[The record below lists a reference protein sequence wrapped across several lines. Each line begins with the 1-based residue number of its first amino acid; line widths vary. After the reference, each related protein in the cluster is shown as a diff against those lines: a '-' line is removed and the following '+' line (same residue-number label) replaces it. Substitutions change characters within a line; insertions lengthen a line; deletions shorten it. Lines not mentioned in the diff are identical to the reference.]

1 MNKRE
6 IPYYEDYVSAEFQNY
21 LKAEGLP
28 FEGVPGLMQIGK
40 SGGLENKKSLKF
52 LCDLYDKVKVDLN
65 KVLLQRQVDREFID
79 QRVETYHKLNEE
91 HEIDF
96 LSKDYRM
103 LLGDEDSEGRIVI
116 GPKLKNYCGKSDGSK
131 IAPLPDYLEGFHV
144 TLFGPPDDAKLSI
157 NAMNAYHR
165 KLKEEPAIVGEIL
178 KTNKDFPKWGADDED
193 SKTPLRSDLISA
205 GLNLTACLNL
215 DISFKDE
222 KRNKEYKLAKDTLSY
237 PIKRFPGL
245 ALPTTFLFYNDNPLP
260 MHLYDFAVH
269 LFENFKNPKALTFY
283 VPKLENEEEAA
294 YIKTMIETAER
305 MIQAEHS
312 EYKLGTVRVII
323 VLENPRAVFRVNEM
337 MDELYPYFAGASLGW
352 HDYLGSTARLFKN
365 DGNYRIPVKADPD
378 IVIKYIKASH
388 DLLADVVGE
397 RGGIK
402 IGGMYGILPI
412 DNDLF
417 SDSFQVTIRG
427 FFRDV
432 LTQMKRDLSGY
443 WVAHPDFVRIGMA
456 IVEAWKFY
464 AKGEEDKLKALID
477 GLLNDHYAKEIWEF
491 VKAKDIEGLSIDDEL
506 YARSLIV
513 ADIKESSFIANNH
526 PDEIRYNVFQMLQYL
541 TDWLSGNGCVALPTQ
556 INGVPARVMDDLA
569 TAERSRW
576 EVWHEIEHG
585 RFRVEDFIRIAHE
598 EMNFIRRDLSN
609 ETKIVQVKYS
619 DANAKWYDVAFQLMV
634 KLMTDKKPVEFA
646 TELLIPFT
654 IDSIRTAAKPWDKLL
669 EVDSKKYEI
678 ESYVLNYNYY
688 FEMCG
693 ADKFA
698 KENSSNITGEAKLVD
713 DSIMSFSKSDVLSA
727 ASFHGD
733 IGQAAKSLD
742 SMAKSEQ
749 EKVSSGDERSKNEL
763 VRLGEEYLSK
773 FGMKFLVS
781 AKGKSCDELLDIL
794 KSRIVNSQEEELLN
808 AKKALLEITKK
819 RMEAHPL
826 NTLKKKLNLIFESSN
841 VVGAQLSIST
851 ARGQIH
857 TIGFGES
864 KISGAKVN
872 SDTQFEIASLSKT
885 FGTAFS
891 HEFFKQKGISL
902 ETSVNELLN
911 EFNSDFRLKSPG
923 DESWGDQVT
932 LMNLMSHSALNMH
945 YVNGVPSSDE
955 MPAISSFLNGNGEY
969 GYDPI
974 SVLNKPGSRFQYSGA
989 GFIVLEYLVEL
1000 ISGESIG
1007 SVCEKFF
1014 KDLDLSHLGFN
1025 QKPTSDNYAFGYND
1039 EKQVIDSQYK
1049 MFPTFAA
1056 GMWATGTD
1064 VLVLLENITTAY
1076 DRLIGTKAISHDT
1089 AVNMTYGTDKG
1100 CKEFMNALMGQ
1111 GVFTVEAGDNE
1122 FLLHQG
1128 ANDGFRAIYLYC
1140 YKGPDKYKGL
1150 SLHSNSNLNGVVLNS
1165 LLTQVVLKE
1174 LNISG
1179 IDFSKFVSSFSVE
1192 SIPKEEIVNIG
1203 YKKLIFDAFESTL
1216 PEVILRP
1223 LTVNPLNDFNLVLNA
1238 KISKVSNERFA
1249 RSENLISRY
1258 EPYFDPAEF
1267 GAQGKIMDSWETARH
1282 NFEEYD
1288 SLILDLNEIS
1298 DINYISISTKYHD
1311 GNQVEW
1317 LELIADGKV
1326 LLEKTQL
1333 AGHALRN
1340 IKLNETFKDAK
1351 SIEVR
1356 VYPDGGITRL
1366 ALFTELPESE
1376 KSKFVLNGEAKNIRF
1391 EELIPHSVKPL
1402 GIDPNSF
1409 VCEKPIQNKNYAS
1422 LAFGAKVVSATDEHY
1437 APAVNVLSPFEPL
1450 NMFDGLESKRSRV
1463 EGHKEEVVI
1472 ELSEEIEIG
1481 SIDFDFKFFVNN
1493 SPSKL
1498 SIEAFVG
1505 GEWKKIVREYN
1516 CKAYASNTLS
1526 IKPISTYRSKQL
1538 KISFL
1543 PDGGVNRIKVFRKN

>member
-6 IPYYEDYVSAEFQNY
+6 IPYYEDYVSTEFQNY
-21 LKAEGLP
+21 LKDEGVP
-28 FEGVPGLMQIGK
+28 FEGVPGLMQIGE
-40 SGGLENKKSLKF
+40 SGGLENKGSLKF
-52 LCDLYDKVKVDLN
+52 LCDLYDKVKLDLN
-65 KVLLQRQVDREFID
+65 KVLVQRKVDREFID
-79 QRVETYHKLNEE
+79 QRVGTYHKLNEE
-91 HEIDF
+91 HDIDF
-96 LSKDYRM
+96 LSSEYRM

-116 GPKLKNYCGKSDGSK
+116 GPKLKNYCGKSDGDK
-131 IAPLPDYLEGFHV
+131 IAPLPEYLKGFHV

-165 KLKEEPAIVGEIL
+165 KLKEEPAIVSEIL
-178 KTNKDFPKWGADDED
+178 QTNNDFPKWGADDED

-205 GLNLTACLNL
+205 GVNLTGCLNL

-222 KRNKEYKLAKDTLSY
+222 KRNKEYKLAEEKLSY

-245 ALPTTFLFYNDNPLP
+245 ALPTSFLFYHDNPLP
-260 MHLYDFAVH
+260 LHLYDFATH
-269 LFENFKNPKALTFY
+269 LFENYKNPKALTFY

-294 YIKTMIETAER
+294 YIKIMIETAEK
-305 MIQAEHS
+305 MIQSEHA

-365 DGNYRIPVKADPD
+365 DSNYRIPVKADPD

-388 DLLADVVGE
+388 NLLADVVGQ

-443 WVAHPDFVRIGMA
+443 WVAHPDFIRIGMA

-464 AKGEEDKLKALID
+464 AKGDETKLKGLID

-491 VKAKDIEGLSIDDEL
+491 VKACDIDGLSIDDEL

-585 RFRVEDFIRIAHE
+585 RFSVEDFIRIAHE

-609 ETKIVQVKYS
+609 DKKIVQVKYS
-619 DANAKWYDVAFQLMV
+619 DTNSKWYEVALQLMI
-634 KLMTDKKPVEFA
+634 KLMTDKVPVEFA

-654 IDSIRTAAKPWDKLL
+654 IDSIRIAEKPWEQLL
-669 EVDSKKYEI
+669 EIDPKKYQI
-678 ESYVLNYNYY
+678 EPYVLNYNYY

-698 KENSSNITGEAKLVD
+698 KDNCSNITGDIKLVD
-713 DSIMSFSKSDVLSA
+713 DSVMSFSKVDVLSA

-742 SMAKSEQ
+742 SMAKLEQ
-749 EKVSSGDERSKNEL
+749 EKVSTGDDQAKSDLIK
-763 VRLGEEYLSK
+763 LGEEYLSK

-781 AKGKSCDELLDIL
+781 AKGKSCDELLEIL
-794 KSRIVNSQEEELLN
+794 NSRIGNTEEEELLN
-808 AKKALLEITKK
+808 AKRALLEITKK
-819 RMEAHPL
+819 RMDSHPI
-826 NTLKKKLNLIFESSN
+826 TGLKKKLDLIFDVSN
-841 VVGAQLSIST
+841 VVGAQLAVSSG
-851 ARGQIH
+851 RGQIH
-857 TIGFGES
+857 TVALGQTRIDGNNVT
-864 KISGAKVN
+864 A
-872 SDTQFEIASLSKT
+872 DTLFEIASLSKT

-891 HEFFKQKGISL
+891 HEFFQDKGISL
-902 ETSVNELLN
+902 DTCVNKILEKY
-911 EFNSDFRLKSPG
+911 NSDFRLKSKSN
-923 DESWGDQVT
+923 ENWENQVT
-932 LMNLMSHSALNMH
+932 LKHLMGHGALNMH
-945 YVNGVPSSDE
+945 YVNGVPSGDE
-955 MPAISSFLNGNGEY
+955 MPNINKFLSGNVKYSYEAIEIQNE
-969 GYDPI
+969 
-974 SVLNKPGSRFQYSGA
+974 PGTKFQYSGA
-989 GFIVLEYLVEL
+989 GFIILEYIIEL
-1000 ISGESIG
+1000 ISGESSKSIG
-1007 SVCEKFF
+1007 QDFF
-1014 KDLDLSHLGFN
+1014 DNLALGHLSFD
-1025 QKPTSDNYAFGYND
+1025 QRPSSENYAFGYND
-1039 EKQVIDSQYK
+1039 NKEVVEFNYK

-1056 GMWATGTD
+1056 GMWASGKD
-1064 VLVLLENITTAY
+1064 VLVLLENITTAF
-1076 DRLIGTKAISHDT
+1076 DEISGTQAISHDT

-1111 GVFTVEAGDNE
+1111 GVFTVEAGENE

-1128 ANDGFRAIYLYC
+1128 ANDGYRAIYLYC

-1150 SLHSNSNLNGVVLNS
+1150 SLHSNSELNGVVLNS
-1165 LLTQVVLKE
+1165 LLTQEVLKE
-1174 LNISG
+1174 LRISG
-1179 IDFSKFVSSFSVE
+1179 IDFSRFIEDFSIKSV
-1192 SIPKEEIVNIG
+1192 PTEEVVNIG
-1203 YKKLIFDAFESTL
+1203 YKKLIIDAFQATL
-1216 PEVILRP
+1216 PEPITRP
-1223 LTVNPLNDFNLVLNA
+1223 LDLLPLNKWNVALDA
-1238 KISKVSNERFA
+1238 KISKISNQRFA
-1249 RSENLISRY
+1249 GAENLISKY

-1282 NFEEYD
+1282 NLGEYD
-1288 SLILDLNEIS
+1288 SLILNLKEKS

-1317 LELIADGKV
+1317 VELMADGEI

-1333 AGHALRN
+1333 SGHAFRN
-1340 IKLNETFKDAK
+1340 IKLNKTFINAQ

-1366 ALFTELPESE
+1366 GLYTELPEDEASQFSLNSE
-1376 KSKFVLNGEAKNIRF
+1376 ARNIRF
-1391 EELIPHSVKPL
+1391 KELIPHSAKPL
-1402 GIDPNSF
+1402 GINPESF
-1409 VCEKPIQNKNYAS
+1409 IFSNKVERKNYAS
-1422 LAFGAKVVSATDEHY
+1422 LAFGAKVLSATDEHY

-1472 ELSEEIEIG
+1472 ELSEEIVIG
-1481 SIDFDFKFFVNN
+1481 AIEFDFKYFVNN

-1498 SIEAFVG
+1498 SIDAKVND
-1505 GEWKKIVREYN
+1505 EWKSVVTN
-1516 CKAYASNTLS
+1516 HPCKAYAANKLV
-1526 IKPISTYRSKQL
+1526 IKPVDSL
-1538 KISFL
+1538 KSRVLRIAFL
-1543 PDGGVNRIKVFRKN
+1543 PDGGVNRIKVYEKN